1 MKTDFEQWLTAQFA
15 DTGPFTAFI
24 VLVQISGEAVS
35 AVKSSYAQLIGD
47 DMPWTEMRAL
57 LDGARTHWD
66 GVAFFVGLGYAGGPL
81 SGGAAEGKLKE
92 GEAAGWAE
100 PLALNRGLFF
110 DRDGRNLGA
119 DGVSCAGGRR

>member
-47 DMPWTEMRAL
+47 DMPRAEMRAL

-66 GVAFFVGLGYAGGPL
+66 GVAFFVGLGHAGGPL
-81 SGGAAEGKLKE
+81 SDAAADARLKE
-92 GEAAGWAE
+92 GEADVPAD
-100 PLALNRGLFF
+100 PPALNPRLCFH
-110 DRDGRNLGA
+110 RHGRNPRGHE
-119 DGVSCAGGRR
+119 GSRRPWD